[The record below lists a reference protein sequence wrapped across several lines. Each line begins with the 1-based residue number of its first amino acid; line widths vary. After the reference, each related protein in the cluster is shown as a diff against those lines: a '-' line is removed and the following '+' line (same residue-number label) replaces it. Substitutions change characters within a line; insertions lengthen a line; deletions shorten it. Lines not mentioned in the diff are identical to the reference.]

1 MITGKLNNPISL
13 DHCMTYHSKLH
24 LEQSGKALS
33 SHFSRIAPSS
43 DNILNYMTEAIPKAF
58 FKVLY
63 LSVSSCSPRARRPI
77 IELITCPD
85 ETLEVDGY

>member
-13 DHCMTYHSKLH
+13 DQCMTYHSKLY

-43 DNILNYMTEAIPKAF
+43 DNILNYMTEAIPKVL
-58 FKVLY
+58 FKVLISRS
-63 LSVSSCSPRARRPI
+63 LPSLHVRQERAVQ
-77 IELITCPD
+77 L
-85 ETLEVDGY
+85 